1 MFSFAPPPM
10 LRLSNTKFIYLIAQI
25 ISIGWIEFFFKSLI
39 ERYFFLIVFIYFI
52 KSSKVIMITTISSTI
67 SLAI

>member
-1 MFSFAPPPM
+1 M